1 MPFGIDGM
9 CKERKM
15 QKNSTQ
21 RNEPML
27 ENERILENESTP
39 VNDKRKK
46 IKRTVWTVLL
56 ALLIFF
62 SGMTTGWFLLEPEFR
77 SLIKTK
83 IAIDNFYYE
92 NVDDEDFFGAIFDAV
107 NEEVLDKYSYYMSA
121 DEFKQFNSVGEGN
134 RSGIGIVFLTR
145 DSQDNAQMYVSR
157 VCGNSPAEKEG
168 IESGDY
174 VLGFGKSQSAIV
186 ESVIFDEFSAF
197 LQELDTSETFYLKVR
212 KGAQTDA
219 PIKIL
224 ALSKE
229 NYVESYVFYRTA
241 TSSYGFEGEKAV
253 TMAQKGKPLACLDA
267 QTAYIQLIEFN
278 GAAAEEFKQVMNKFR
293 ADGMKNLILDLRGNG
308 GGFLDIM
315 QDIASYFC
323 KNTNEKKPIVVTAD
337 YGEYQ
342 QNFKAKGN
350 YYDDYFAEE
359 SRICVLADC
368 DTASASECL
377 IGSMVDYG
385 AISYG
390 DICLTE
396 RSGVIKT
403 FGKGIMQSTY
413 PLLFGGDAI
422 KLTTA
427 VIRWPVSNHC
437 IHGRG
442 VLPEDGALSVA
453 EMGDIDAEIAES
465 IAKLFS

>member
-1 MPFGIDGM
+1 
-9 CKERKM
+9 M
-15 QKNSTQ
+15 QKQPMQMDEFMEEQATQ
-21 RNEPML
+21 VDSAAV
-27 ENERILENESTP
+27 NESS
-39 VNDKRKK
+39 VDESIAKNKKKK

-62 SGMTTGWFLLEPEFR
+62 SGMMTGWFLLEPEFR

-92 NVDDEDFFGAIFDAV
+92 DVEDDVFFGAIFDAV
-107 NEEVLDKYSYYMSA
+107 NGEVLDKYSYYMTA
-121 DEFKQFNSVGEGN
+121 DELKEFNSVGEGN
-134 RSGIGIVFLTR
+134 RSGIGVVFLTK
-145 DSQDNAQMYVSR
+145 DAEGNAQMYVTR
-157 VCGNSPAEKEG
+157 VCGNSPAEKSG
-168 IESGDY
+168 IEAGDY
-174 VLGFGKSQSAIV
+174 VLGFGKSQTAMI
-186 ESVIFDEFSAF
+186 ESVVFAEFSAF

-212 KGAQTDA
+212 KGAEADA
-219 PIKIL
+219 PMKIL
-224 ALSKE
+224 AISKE
-229 NYVESYVFYRTA
+229 NYVENYVFYRTA
-241 TSSYGFEGEKAV
+241 TASYGFEGEKAL
-253 TMAQKGKPLACLDA
+253 TMVEKGKPLTCLDA
-267 QTAYIQLIEFN
+267 QTAYIQLVEFN
-278 GAAAEEFKQVMNKFR
+278 GAAAEEFKQAMDKFR
-293 ADGMKNLILDLRGNG
+293 ADGMKNLVLDLRGNG

-323 KNTNEKKPIVVTAD
+323 KNTKEKRPIVVKAD

-350 YYDDYFAEE
+350 YYDDYFVQEG
-359 SRICVLADC
+359 RICVLADC

-377 IGSMVDYG
+377 IGSMFDYG

-396 RSGVIKT
+396 RSGVIRT

-413 PLLFGGDAI
+413 PLLLGGDAI

-427 VIRWPVSNHC
+427 VIRWPISNHC

-453 EMGDIDAEIAES
+453 ETGDGDAEIAQS